1 MAEIERR
8 NLETL
13 GRHGDCQQLIPNRLT
28 SAAVARRASLICRKE
43 QTLTKREGLEVNF
56 QMRDAYAPHPV
67 SSTAKLACANLWKV
81 YGPRVGYYFDTKGY
95 IIDPQMLA
103 KRMRDEKHIPAVA
116 NVSLDIPEG
125 EIFVIMGLSGSG
137 KSTVL
142 RCLARLLDLSHGQVV
157 LDGQDISKLS
167 ERDLIDVRRHKI
179 GMVFQHFGLMP
190 HLTVIDNVAFPL
202 KVQGKPKQERLARA
216 HEMIE
221 LVGLNGREDAYP
233 RQLSG
238 GQQQRVGIARS
249 LAVGPEVWFLDEP
262 FSALDPLI
270 RRQMQDEFLRL
281 QKQLK
286 KTIVF
291 VTHDFLEA
299 MRLADRVCVMKDG
312 FVVQIGTPE
321 ELVSRPANDYVRSF
335 VSDAPLAKVLRVG
348 AIMKRHTGG
357 EQPGASQATVS
368 ASAKLEDAMTLFR
381 DESSLL
387 NVCDDDGRA
396 IGSISALQVVQALT
410 VKARTTP

>member
-1 MAEIERR
+1 
-8 NLETL
+8 
-13 GRHGDCQQLIPNRLT
+13 
-28 SAAVARRASLICRKE
+28 
-43 QTLTKREGLEVNF
+43 
-56 QMRDAYAPHPV
+56 
-67 SSTAKLACANLWKV
+67 
-81 YGPRVGYYFDTKGY
+81 
-95 IIDPQMLA
+95 
-103 KRMRDEKHIPAVA
+103 MRDEKHIPAVA

-157 LDGQDISKLS
+157 LDGQDISKLT
-167 ERDLIDVRRHKI
+167 ERDLIDVRRHKM

-202 KVQGKPKQERLARA
+202 KIQGKPKQERLARA

-221 LVGLNGREDAYP
+221 LVGLHGREDAYP

-291 VTHDFLEA
+291 VTHDFIEA
-299 MRLADRVCVMKDG
+299 MRLADRICVMKDG
-312 FVVQIGTPE
+312 FVVQVGTPE

-335 VSDAPLAKVLRVG
+335 VGDAPLAKVLRVG
-348 AIMKRHTGG
+348 AIMNRHIAD
-357 EQPGASQATVS
+357 EHRAIATTKIS
-368 ASAKLEDAMTLFR
+368 ASAKLEEAMTLFR
-381 DESSLL
+381 NESSVL
-387 NVCDDDGRA
+387 NVCDEEGQE
-396 IGSISALQVVQALT
+396 IGSLSALQVVQALAA
-410 VKARTTP
+410 KSRIAP